1 MPGRRQ
7 PGSDYSAKRDFTV
20 TPEPEPTE
28 FGPGRGSLVFM
39 VHKHSATR
47 LHYDLRL
54 ELDGVLVSWAV
65 PKGPSS
71 KVRDKHLAKH
81 VEDHPLAYGGFEGV
95 IPKGQYGAG
104 PSLIWDAGTFSPD
117 EGGRF
122 YWDDREGAQQE
133 LRAGLASGKLSITF
147 RGRKLKGSWTLVRT
161 KRGVEEWLLIKHKDA
176 FADTGHD
183 LLEDG
188 CSVASGLTID
198 ELRYGL
204 PPPRQHLESPYAA
217 PATLTGAKDGALQMV
232 APMLATAAPIPTAGG
247 RPWSFEP
254 KLDGIRA
261 LALVDHGRVELRSR
275 GGHAIGAQ
283 YPGIVD
289 DLASQPVGTAC
300 FDGEIVA
307 VGADGRVSFELLQ
320 RRMNLQDAN
329 RIAEA
334 ERTIPVVYF
343 VFDVLHVDG
352 YDLAGAALQDR
363 REVLARVLDPTS
375 RIVQVATIEADAEAA
390 FEAAIGT
397 GFEGIIAKRDD
408 SRYQAGRRSASWLK
422 RKALE
427 RDEFVIAGFTAG
439 KGSRSGSFGGLVLGE
454 RGTDGLS
461 YRGRVGGGLTGAE
474 ADALHRRL
482 ASLVVAESPFSGPTP
497 DDRAATWVRPEVRV
511 LVEYQQKS
519 SSGVLRQPVFKG
531 VAGEQRPV
539 ARHSARGSLAASRGA
554 ASDALLEQLE
564 RSGERTM
571 LEGDGWALPLTNL
584 GKTLWPA
591 SAHVAAITKRNLL
604 SYALKIA
611 PLAIPHLRDRPLTLL
626 RFPSGID
633 GKRFYQ
639 RHWEAPLPQFVD
651 TVTAFAE
658 GEGRDRDWLLCNN
671 LPSLLWLCQVADLEW
686 HASLARVSPQPD
698 GLTLPL
704 TFSGSEEALDA
715 SPLNHPDFLLFDL
728 DPYIYA
734 GTEAS
739 GEEPQPNRTAFAKTV
754 EVALALK
761 ELLDSIE
768 LASFVKT
775 SGATGLHVYV
785 PIVRNLDYATVRAL
799 AGTIFAEL
807 ASARPTKVT
816 MDWTT
821 AKRVGRVFLDANQNA
836 RHKSLAAPYSAR
848 AKPGGPVSI
857 PYAWTQLADAY
868 PGDTTLLD
876 PWWADRADPWA
887 GILNAKQDLK
897 KLLGLGE

>member
-1 MPGRRQ
+1 MPGKRR
-7 PGSDYSAKRDFTV
+7 PGSDYSAKRDFAV

-28 FGPGRGSLVFM
+28 LGPGKGALVFM

-71 KVRDKHLAKH
+71 NTRDKHLAKH

-95 IPKGQYGAG
+95 IPKGQYGGG
-104 PSLIWDAGTFSPD
+104 PSLIWDAGTFSSD

-122 YWDDREGAQQE
+122 YWDDREGAQRE
-133 LRAGLASGKLSITF
+133 LREGLASGKLSITF

-161 KRGVEEWLLIKHKDA
+161 KRGVDEWLLIKHKDA
-176 FADTGHD
+176 FANTGRD
-183 LLEDG
+183 LLGDG
-188 CSVASGLTID
+188 TSVASGLTID
-198 ELRYGL
+198 QLRDGV
-204 PPPRQHLESPYAA
+204 PPPRRLLESPYAA
-217 PATLTGAKDGALQMV
+217 PATLTGAKDGALQAV
-232 APMLATAAPIPTAGG
+232 APMLATAAPIPGAGG

-275 GGHAIGAQ
+275 GGHDIGAQ
-283 YPGIVD
+283 YPGIVA
-289 DLASQPVGTAC
+289 DLARQPVGTAC

-334 ERTIPVVYF
+334 EQTIAAVYF

-352 YDLAGAALQDR
+352 YDLAGAALQER

-375 RIVQVATIEADAEAA
+375 RIVQVPTIEADAEAA
-390 FEAAIGT
+390 FEAAIST

-427 RDEFVIAGFTAG
+427 RDEFVVAGFTPG
-439 KGSRSGSFGGLVLGE
+439 KGSRSASFGGLVLGE

-474 ADALHRRL
+474 ADALRRRL
-482 ASLVVAESPFSGPTP
+482 ASLVVADSPFSGQTP
-497 DDRAATWVRPEVRV
+497 DDRSATWVRPEVRV

-519 SSGVLRQPVFKG
+519 SAGVLRQPVFKG
-531 VAGEQRPV
+531 VAGEQRRMGRNG
-539 ARHSARGSLAASRGA
+539 ARSSPPATSVTP
-554 ASDALLEQLE
+554 SDVLLTQLE
-564 RSGERTM
+564 RAGERTT
-571 LEGDGWALPLTNL
+571 LEGDGWSLPVTNL
-584 GKTLWPA
+584 GKELWPA
-591 SAHVAAITKRNLL
+591 SDHVPAISKRNLL

-639 RHWEAPLPQFVD
+639 RHWEATPPPFVE

-658 GEGRDRDWLLCNN
+658 GEGLDRDWLLCNN
-671 LPSLLWLCQVADLEW
+671 LPSLLWLCQVANLEW

-704 TFSGSEEALDA
+704 TFSGSEQAVDA

-734 GTEAS
+734 GSEAP

-754 EVALALK
+754 EVALLLK
-761 ELLDSIE
+761 ELLDSIG
-768 LASFVKT
+768 LTSFVKT

-785 PIVRNLDYATVRAL
+785 PIVRNLDYDSVRAL

-807 ASARPTKVT
+807 ASARPKDVT
-816 MDWTT
+816 MDWAT

-857 PYAWTQLADAY
+857 PYDWTQLAEAY

-876 PWWADRADPWA
+876 PWWADRADPWD